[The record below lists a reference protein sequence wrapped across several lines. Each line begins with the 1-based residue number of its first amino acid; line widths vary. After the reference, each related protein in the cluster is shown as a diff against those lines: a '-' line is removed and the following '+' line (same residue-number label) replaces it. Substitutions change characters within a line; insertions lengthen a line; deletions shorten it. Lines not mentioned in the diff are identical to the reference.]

1 MDIELHENPK
11 YTYKTLFKHYLN
23 YFYHN
28 HIKLTVMTIQQKQKE
43 AVAKAALPYIQADQ
57 ILGLGTGS
65 TVDCL
70 IALLPT
76 LPFKVKGVASSSE
89 RTTKQVQTLDI
100 PIVDLTEITAIDT
113 YIDGADEINHHLAMI
128 KGGGGALT
136 REKIVAA
143 HAKQFICIADESK
156 WVETL
161 GQFPLPIEVIP
172 MAAHYVMRKMEQMGG
187 KAEIRKNFMT
197 DNHNLIV
204 DVRGLKITSP
214 IQLEATINQITG
226 VVTNGL
232 FAARGADVLL
242 LADHNLQ
249 VRTIQK

>member
-1 MDIELHENPK
+1 MNA
-11 YTYKTLFKHYLN
+11 
-23 YFYHN
+23 
-28 HIKLTVMTIQQKQKE
+28 QQQKE
-43 AVAKAALPYIQADQ
+43 AVAKAALQYIPEDQ

-76 LPFKVKGVASSSE
+76 LPFKIKGVASSSE
-89 RTTKQVQTLDI
+89 RTSKQVEALGI
-100 PIVDLTEITAIDT
+100 PIVDLTDITLIDT
-113 YIDGADEINHHLAMI
+113 YIDGADEINHNLAMI

-143 HAKQFICIADESK
+143 HANRFVCIADQSK
-156 WVETL
+156 LVKTL

-187 KAEIRKNFMT
+187 RAQIREGFIT

-204 DVRGLKITSP
+204 DVSGLKITSP
-214 IQLEATINQITG
+214 IQLEASINQITG

-232 FAARGADVLL
+232 FAARGADILL
-242 LADHNLQ
+242 MADEALNIQ
-249 VRTIQK
+249 TITKK

>member
-1 MDIELHENPK
+1 MNA
-11 YTYKTLFKHYLN
+11 
-23 YFYHN
+23 
-28 HIKLTVMTIQQKQKE
+28 QQQKE
-43 AVAKAALPYIQADQ
+43 AVAKAALKYIPEDK

-76 LPFKVKGVASSSE
+76 LPFKIKGIASSSE
-89 RTTKQVQTLDI
+89 RTSKQVEALGI
-100 PIVDLTEITAIDT
+100 PVVDLKDITVIDT

-143 HAKQFICIADESK
+143 HAEQFVCIADESK
-156 WVETL
+156 LVETL
-161 GQFPLPIEVIP
+161 GAFPLPIEVIP
-172 MAAHYVMRKMEQMGG
+172 MAAHFVIRKMEQMGA
-187 KAEIRKNFMT
+187 KAKIREGFIT

-204 DVRGLKITSP
+204 DVEGLKITSP
-214 IQLEATINQITG
+214 IQLEASINQITG

-242 LADHNLQ
+242 MADQALNI
-249 VRTIQK
+249 RTIIKK

>member
-1 MDIELHENPK
+1 MNA
-11 YTYKTLFKHYLN
+11 
-23 YFYHN
+23 
-28 HIKLTVMTIQQKQKE
+28 QQQKE
-43 AVAKAALPYIQADQ
+43 AVAKAALQYIPEDQ

-76 LPFKVKGVASSSE
+76 LPFKIKGVASSSE
-89 RTTKQVQTLDI
+89 RTSKQVEALGI
-100 PIVDLTEITAIDT
+100 PIVDLADITLIDT
-113 YIDGADEINHHLAMI
+113 YIDGADEINHNLAMI

-143 HAKQFICIADESK
+143 HANRFVCIADQSK
-156 WVETL
+156 LVKTL

-187 KAEIRKNFMT
+187 RAQIREGFIT

-204 DVRGLKITSP
+204 DVSGLKITSP
-214 IQLEATINQITG
+214 IQLEASINQITG

-232 FAARGADVLL
+232 FAARGADILL
-242 LADHNLQ
+242 MADDALN
-249 VRTIQK
+249 IQTLTKK

>member
-1 MDIELHENPK
+1 MNA
-11 YTYKTLFKHYLN
+11 
-23 YFYHN
+23 
-28 HIKLTVMTIQQKQKE
+28 QQQKE
-43 AVAKAALPYIQADQ
+43 AVAKAALQYIPEDQ

-76 LPFKVKGVASSSE
+76 LPFKIKGVASSSE
-89 RTTKQVQTLDI
+89 RTSKQVEALGI
-100 PIVDLTEITAIDT
+100 PIVDLMEITTIDT

-143 HAKQFICIADESK
+143 HANRFVCIADQSK
-156 WVETL
+156 LVKTL
-161 GQFPLPIEVIP
+161 GKFPLPIEVIP
-172 MAAHYVMRKMEQMGG
+172 MAAHYVIRKMEQMGG
-187 KAEIRKNFMT
+187 KAKVREGFIT

-204 DVRGLKITSP
+204 DVSGLKITSP
-214 IQLEATINQITG
+214 IQLEASINQITG

-232 FAARGADVLL
+232 FAARGADILL
-242 LADHNLQ
+242 MADEALNIQ
-249 VRTIQK
+249 TITKK